1 MNMQEILQKEPFEP
15 QKLLNEL
22 KTSLGL
28 NAIYEQKVRHYILEK
43 HTLLVINEFEKY
55 FSKTELPT
63 SINLFRLMLALHDIG
78 KPKAFNEGNK
88 SNQYQYTVDII
99 NSIRNAL
106 PFQANEV
113 DLIIA
118 LVSSDVLGLY
128 MQGLISVENAKQQII
143 KLAQQTNL
151 SVSAFYKLMTIYYQ
165 CDIGSYTADVGG
177 LAYLEHIFEYQNGNK
192 VFDTHKQRLN
202 FSPKFETKFVELE
215 KTLSL

>member
-1 MNMQEILQKEPFEP
+1 MFKLGDNPKEMINYLKSE
-15 QKLLNEL
+15 LNL
-22 KTSLGL
+22 ST
-28 NAIYEQKVRHYILEK
+28 IYQQKVRHYTLEN
-43 HTLLVINEFEKY
+43 HTLLVMNEFEKY

-63 SINLFRLMLALHDIG
+63 SKSLFRLMLALHDIG

-88 SNQYQYTVDII
+88 NNQYQYTVEMI
-99 NSIRNAL
+99 NNIRNAL
-106 PFQANEV
+106 PFQTNEI

-118 LVSSDVLGLY
+118 LVSNDVLGLY
-128 MQGLISVENAKQQII
+128 MQDVISIENAKQQII

-151 SVSAFYKLMTIYYQ
+151 PVSTFYKLITVYYQ
-165 CDIGSYTADVGG
+165 CDIGSYTADAGG

-215 KTLSL
+215 KILSL